1 MTVQVTEER
10 SERGQYTI
18 RINGELDLATVS
30 SLEAAVI
37 RAVESRSAPVLIDL
51 SACSFIDSSVIAAL
65 LRALARVDG
74 HHDGSRP
81 SLVVAAQ
88 AQPLQVLRLTAIDER
103 IPIFPTTWEAEQ
115 ALSSDGYGSLSS
127 DGHG

>member
-37 RAVESRSAPVLIDL
+37 RAIESRSAPMLIDL
-51 SACSFIDSSVIAAL
+51 CACSFIDSSVIAAL

-74 HHDGSRP
+74 HDGSRP

-88 AQPLQVLRLTAIDER
+88 AQPLQVLRLTAVDER

-115 ALSSDGYGSLSS
+115 ALSSDG
-127 DGHG
+127 HR

>member
-10 SERGQYTI
+10 SELGQYTI
-18 RINGELDLATVS
+18 RIDGELDLATVS

-37 RAVESRSAPVLIDL
+37 RAVESRSAPLLIDL

-74 HHDGSRP
+74 HENGSRP

-88 AQPLQVLRLTAIDER
+88 AQPLQMLRLTAIDER
-103 IPIFPTTWEAEQ
+103 IPIFPTTLEAER
-115 ALSSDGYGSLSS
+115 ALSSDG
-127 DGHG
+127 HR

>member
-1 MTVQVTEER
+1 MNVQVIEER
-10 SERGQYTI
+10 SDLGQYTI

-37 RAVESRSAPVLIDL
+37 RAVESRSAPMLIDL

-74 HHDGSRP
+74 HPDGSRP

-103 IPIFPTTWEAEQ
+103 IPIFPTTSEAEQ
-115 ALSSDGYGSLSS
+115 ALSSAGG
-127 DGHG
+127 G

>member
-1 MTVQVTEER
+1 MNVQVIEER
-10 SERGQYTI
+10 SDLGQYTI

-37 RAVESRSAPVLIDL
+37 RAVESRSAPMLIDL

-74 HHDGSRP
+74 HADRSRP

-103 IPIFPTTWEAEQ
+103 IPIFPTTSEAEQ
-115 ALSSDGYGSLSS
+115 ALSSDG
-127 DGHG
+127 DG

>member
-37 RAVESRSAPVLIDL
+37 RAVESQSAPMLIDL
-51 SACSFIDSSVIAAL
+51 SACTFIDSSVIAAL

-74 HHDGSRP
+74 DGSRP

-103 IPIFPTTWEAEQ
+103 IPIFPTILEAEQ
-115 ALSSDGYGSLSS
+115 ALSSDGRG
-127 DGHG
+127 

>member
-1 MTVQVTEER
+1 MNVQVTEER
-10 SERGQYTI
+10 SDGGQYTI
-18 RINGELDLATVS
+18 RIDGELDLATVS

-37 RAVESRSAPVLIDL
+37 RAVESRSAPMLIDL

-88 AQPLQVLRLTAIDER
+88 AQPLQMLRLTAIDER
-103 IPIFPTTWEAEQ
+103 IPIFPTIREAEQ
-115 ALSSDGYGSLSS
+115 ALSSDGHPLSS
-127 DGHG
+127 DRHR